1 MRPNV
6 TCFTRGCA
14 RDHASRFLV
23 PRTGTP
29 VLAPLSSITTIIS
42 RVAGECPSPQP
53 ASRAER
59 KRLTSPVVTRPHTMP
74 FWPKE
79 GGIVYNATPI
89 LLREIMDLVQLQ
101 LAALEEA
108 REVPMSEERRTEYSW
123 RHLQITQLL
132 TILRTRREWREGA
145 HGHSLSISHMI

>member
-1 MRPNV
+1 M
-6 TCFTRGCA
+6 
-14 RDHASRFLV
+14 
-23 PRTGTP
+23 
-29 VLAPLSSITTIIS
+29 
-42 RVAGECPSPQP
+42 
-53 ASRAER
+53 
-59 KRLTSPVVTRPHTMP
+59 
-74 FWPKE
+74 
-79 GGIVYNATPI
+79 YNATPI